1 MKKLLLAFF
10 LIMMGAF
17 TLQAQEIRWM
27 SLEEALAKQKK
38 NPKPIF
44 LEVYTD
50 WFAQCKMFE
59 ANTLRNE
66 EVADLINRN
75 YYAVKF
81 NAEGNSVV
89 NFKGNSFNNPNFDP
103 NRKGRNSAHEL
114 TTYLK
119 VEGYP
124 SIYILNRSGEVQ
136 EKVTGFKTA
145 EELLRFL
152 K

>member
-1 MKKLLLAFF
+1 MMKKLLLTFF
-10 LIMMGAF
+10 LVMGVF
-17 TLQAQEIRWM
+17 TMQAQEIRWM
-27 SLEEALAKQKK
+27 SLDEALAKQKK

-44 LEVYTD
+44 MEFYTD
-50 WFAQCKMFE
+50 WFAQCKMFD
-59 ANTLRNE
+59 ANTLQNP
-66 EVADLINRN
+66 EVAELINRN

-103 NRKGRNSAHEL
+103 TRKGRNSAHEL
-114 TTYLK
+114 TTFLK

-124 SIYILNRSGEVQ
+124 SIYILNRNGEVQ
-136 EKVTGFKTA
+136 EKTTGFKTP